1 MKFLRNVRIQVHV
14 VSDKYS
20 RQSYVKVKVV
30 KYVCYKS
37 LEIIQISI
45 WLKIKIEVKRKKRK
59 ERRAR
64 KRV

>member
-45 WLKIKIEVKRKKRK
+45 
-59 ERRAR
+59 
-64 KRV
+64 